1 MDTLAAQHSGTICY
15 TDVDDLTVG
24 TVSDA
29 ARPTAVITTSSGI
42 TNDADV
48 GLTTGGNLTI
58 NNLVQI
64 TGVTSDL
71 TLDVTGSVTQTAA
84 IHARGLQILGTGVV
98 NLDNNANDVDT
109 LAAEHSQ
116 TISYTDANALSVG
129 TVTDSAC
136 STAETSSGITN
147 DADVR
152 LTTGGNLSINNLVT
166 ISGGHDLTLDV
177 TGSVTQTAAISA
189 HGLQLLGTGAVDL
202 EHAANDVDTLA
213 AQHSGTICYTDVDD
227 LTVGTV
233 SDAARPTAVI
243 TTSSGITNDADVGL
257 TTGGNLTINNLVQIT
272 GVTSDL
278 TLDVTGSVTQ
288 TAAIHAR
295 GLQIL
300 GTGVV
305 NLDNNANDVDTL
317 AAEHSQTISYTD
329 ANALS
334 VGTVTD
340 SACSTAETSSGI
352 TNDADVRLTTG
363 GNLSINNLV
372 TISGGNDL
380 TLDVTG
386 MVTQTAA
393 ISARACSSWGRGPWT
408 WSTPPTTW
416 TRWRPSI
423 AGRSATRTST
433 I

>member
-1 MDTLAAQHSGTICY
+1 MDLEHAANDVDTLAAQHSGTICY
-15 TDVDDLTVG
+15 TDVDDLAVG

-136 STAETSSGITN
+136 STAATSSGITN

-177 TGSVTQTAAISA
+177 TG
-189 HGLQLLGTGAVDL
+189 
-202 EHAANDVDTLA
+202 
-213 AQHSGTICYTDVDD
+213 
-227 LTVGTV
+227 
-233 SDAARPTAVI
+233 
-243 TTSSGITNDADVGL
+243 
-257 TTGGNLTINNLVQIT
+257 
-272 GVTSDL
+272 
-278 TLDVTGSVTQ
+278 
-288 TAAIHAR
+288 
-295 GLQIL
+295 
-300 GTGVV
+300 
-305 NLDNNANDVDTL
+305 
-317 AAEHSQTISYTD
+317 
-329 ANALS
+329 
-334 VGTVTD
+334 
-340 SACSTAETSSGI
+340 
-352 TNDADVRLTTG
+352 
-363 GNLSINNLV
+363 
-372 TISGGNDL
+372 
-380 TLDVTG
+380 

-393 ISARACSSWGRGPWT
+393 ISAGLAALGDGGRGPGA
-408 WSTPPTTW
+408 
-416 TRWRPSI
+416 RRQRRGH
-423 AGRSATRTST
+423 AGGPA
-433 I
+433 